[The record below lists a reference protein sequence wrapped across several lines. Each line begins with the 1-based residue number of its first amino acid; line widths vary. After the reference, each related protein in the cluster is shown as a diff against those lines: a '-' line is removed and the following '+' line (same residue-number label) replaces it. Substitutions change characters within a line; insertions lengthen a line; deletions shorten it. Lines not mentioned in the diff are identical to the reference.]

1 MFDYILFDLDGTLTD
16 SAPGITS
23 CVEYALS
30 KFGIKVEDMAE
41 LKKFIGPPLAYSFKT
56 YFGFSDEEAK
66 LATEYYRERFSVT
79 GLFENGLYDGVEEML
94 RELTESGR
102 KLLVATGKPEIY
114 TERILEHFGIAQY
127 FTGVFGN
134 TLDDKRPGKREIISA
149 ALDSCPEIRTERD
162 SRGANAVM
170 VGDRCY
176 DIEGAKA
183 TFLPS
188 IGVLYG
194 FGSREELTAAGAD
207 YIAETVDKLKEM
219 LMKRK

>member
-30 KFGIKVEDMAE
+30 KFGIKAADRAE
-41 LKKFIGPPLAYSFKT
+41 LKKFIGPPLAYSFKAF
-56 YFGFSDEEAK
+56 FGLSDEEAK
-66 LATEYYRERFSVT
+66 QATEYYRERFSVT
-79 GLFENGLYDGVEEML
+79 GLFENGLYGGIEKML
-94 RELTESGR
+94 KELTESGK
-102 KLLVATGKPEIY
+102 KLFVATGKPEIY
-114 TERILEHFGIAQY
+114 TERILEHFGVSKY

-149 ALDSCPEIRTERD
+149 VLDFCPEIRTNLD
-162 SRGANAVM
+162 PRGANAVM

-176 DIEGAKA
+176 DIEGAKE
-183 TFLPS
+183 TSLPS

-194 FGSREELTAAGAD
+194 FGSREELTGAGAD
-207 YIAETVDKLKEM
+207 FIAETVAALNEM
-219 LMKRK
+219 LMK